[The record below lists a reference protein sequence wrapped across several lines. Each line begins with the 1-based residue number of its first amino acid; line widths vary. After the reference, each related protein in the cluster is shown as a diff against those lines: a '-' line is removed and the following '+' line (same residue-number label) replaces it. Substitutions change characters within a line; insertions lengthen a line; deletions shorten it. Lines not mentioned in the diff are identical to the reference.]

1 MPLISGQTNGFP
13 SPAVWR
19 SVFFVAWFQN
29 KNKNFGVVSR
39 RVWEGSL
46 VTGNYAISLGGQR
59 GRRQPAQLQQRAR
72 RRAGLGGP
80 RPGRR
85 SA

>member
-1 MPLISGQTNGFP
+1 MASRPRRSGGQFFLLLGFKTKTK
-13 SPAVWR
+13 S
-19 SVFFVAWFQN
+19 
-29 KNKNFGVVSR
+29 VVSR